1 MLFRSK
7 DELTQLVD
15 NLRKKGELNN
25 VELGMEASVKTER
38 DSLGRNEVNL
48 HISYVYQGMKIQ
60 VSGVSADYGSGKYRL
75 EDSRAGTTLV
85 EFMLR
90 SVKEQLARYLV
101 PEQRVTFRLTG
112 STDKTRVVSK
122 LPYAN
127 EYGDFNDYPYYFQGM
142 LAGLDVTPE
151 SGITQNSQLGFLRTY
166 AVRKYLEKQN
176 VAFTNTQNNFVHF
189 SEEADG
195 YGPEFRKVRIE
206 IVFHDIDRKNAG
218 GGR

>member
-1 MLFRSK
+1 
-7 DELTQLVD
+7 
-15 NLRKKGELNN
+15 
-25 VELGMEASVKTER
+25 
-38 DSLGRNEVNL
+38 
-48 HISYVYQGMKIQ
+48 
-60 VSGVSADYGSGKYRL
+60 
-75 EDSRAGTTLV
+75 
-85 EFMLR
+85 
-90 SVKEQLARYLV
+90 
-101 PEQRVTFRLTG
+101 
-112 STDKTRVVSK
+112 
-122 LPYAN
+122 
-127 EYGDFNDYPYYFQGM
+127 M